1 MLASIIMQSDVAE
14 TIYEQVKELSSK
26 QQEEVLEFVGTLK
39 KPQKTI
45 WEMWQPLL
53 AEIPQEE
60 LDDVPT
66 DASANLDHYLYG
78 SPKK

>member
-1 MLASIIMQSDVAE
+1 MQSDVAE
-14 TIYEQVKELSSK
+14 TIYERVKNLPAE
-26 QQEEVLEFVGTLK
+26 QQEEVLEFVETLT
-39 KPQKTI
+39 KPPKTL

-60 LDDVPT
+60 LDEVPT
-66 DASANLDHYLYG
+66 DASVNLDHYLYG

>member
-1 MLASIIMQSDVAE
+1 MQTDVAE
-14 TIYEQVKELSSK
+14 KIYERVKDLPSE
-26 QQEEVLEFVGTLK
+26 QQDEVWEFVETLTST
-39 KPQKTI
+39 PKTL

-60 LDDVPT
+60 LDEVPT
-66 DASANLDHYLYG
+66 DASINLDHYLYG

>member
-1 MLASIIMQSDVAE
+1 MQTDVAE
-14 TIYEQVKELSSK
+14 TIYEQVKELSSE
-26 QQEEVLEFVGTLK
+26 QQEEVLEFVEQLK

-60 LDDVPT
+60 LDEIPE
-66 DASANLDHYLYG
+66 DASANLHHYLYG